1 MDLSR
6 RDALKAMVA
15 AGGAAV
21 ATATTPSKATAA
33 TARPDAVG
41 MLYDS
46 TRCIGCKACMVAC
59 NKANNLPPDTEN
71 SGGLWQM
78 PLDLNG
84 QTKNIIKLY
93 QDPKSGEHAFIK
105 RQCMHCLDP
114 ACTSGCLLGA
124 LKKGEFGVV
133 SYNADLCIGCRYCEM
148 ACPFNIPKFEW
159 SSTAPKIVK
168 CEFCK
173 ERLAEGKQPG
183 CTEACPTGAVIF
195 GKYTGLLAE
204 AHARLNQYPE
214 RYIPKVYG
222 ESEVGGTQVLYLAH
236 TAFAKLGLPAYGPDP
251 VPTGVREVFQEI
263 YQGIVPPVALY
274 ALLAAVL
281 MRSRRQITGEPSP
294 TGPSA
299 TEQSPTQAQETE
311 AP

>member
-6 RDALKAMVA
+6 RDALKVMVA
-15 AGGAAV
+15 ASGAAV
-21 ATATTPSKATAA
+21 ATVTAPG
-33 TARPDAVG
+33 TADAAAVVAHPDAVG

-46 TRCIGCKACMVAC
+46 TRCIGCKSCMVAC
-59 NKANNLPPDTEN
+59 NEANHLPPDTAL

-78 PLDLNG
+78 PLDLNA

-93 QDPKSGEHAFIK
+93 QDPKTGEHAFVK

-124 LKKGEFGVV
+124 LKKGDYGVV
-133 SYNADLCIGCRYCEM
+133 SYNPDLCIGCRYCEM
-148 ACPFNIPKFEW
+148 ACPFNVPKFEW

-168 CEFCK
+168 CELCK
-173 ERLAEGKQPG
+173 ERLADGKQPA
-183 CTEACPTGAVIF
+183 CCEVCPTGAVIF
-195 GKYTGLLAE
+195 GKYTQLLAE
-204 AHARLNQYPE
+204 ARLRLARHPD
-214 RYIPKVYG
+214 RYIPHIYG

-236 TAFAKLGLPAYGPDP
+236 VDFAKLGLPAYGTDP
-251 VPTGVREVFQEI
+251 VPTAVREVFQEI

-281 MRSRRQITGEPSP
+281 MRSRRQITGE
-294 TGPSA
+294 GP
-299 TEQSPTQAQETE
+299 EGEEP
-311 AP
+311 